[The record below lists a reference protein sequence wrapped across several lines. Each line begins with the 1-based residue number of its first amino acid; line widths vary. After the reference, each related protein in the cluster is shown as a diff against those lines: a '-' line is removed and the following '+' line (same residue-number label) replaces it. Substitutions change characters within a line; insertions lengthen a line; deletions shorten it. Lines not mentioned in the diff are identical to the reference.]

1 MKKWKRNAIIGT
13 VLTLV
18 CVGVYLNWAY
28 GEKPKELTETLNAEK
43 ILDDATLVMA
53 QPEPTTEGTGEEIGG
68 SEARSAAE
76 YFASMRLSR
85 QESRDTAVQLL
96 QETISYADASEDVSG
111 VSKQLER
118 LVDFS
123 LTEAQI
129 ESLVIAKGYV
139 DCVAYMTEEG
149 ISLAVQP
156 KTAGLTEQDV
166 AILSDLITS
175 QADYRLSQ
183 IRIVEVN

>member
-1 MKKWKRNAIIGT
+1 MKSWKRNAIIAT
-13 VLTLV
+13 VLSLV

-28 GEKPKELTETLNAEK
+28 GEKPLDLTETLNGEK
-43 ILDDATLVMA
+43 IMNDATLVMA
-53 QPEPTTEGTGEEIGG
+53 TSRETEAPTDDSGTQK
-68 SEARSAAE
+68 AQSAAE
-76 YFASMRLSR
+76 YFATMRLSR
-85 QESRDTAVQLL
+85 QESRDAAVQLL
-96 QETISYADASEDVSG
+96 QETISYADETEDVSG

-156 KTAGLTEQDV
+156 QIAGLTEQDV